1 MLRSLC
7 SRLTLCS
14 KHNSFPKILNAFK
27 RTKIHLAV
35 VTDEYGGTLGIVT
48 MEDLLE
54 EIVGEIWDE
63 DEEIEHNY
71 YKIGKGEFLVNGDM
85 ELEDM
90 LGLFDMD
97 EDSLECDSVTVGGYV
112 LEHAGTI
119 PHKRDNIEAD
129 GFSKFTVMEVKDQ
142 RILRVVVKKN
152 DTSEE
157 NESDEKSENKKSE

>member
-1 MLRSLC
+1 MNTAEHSVLLQWRI
-7 SRLTLCS
+7 CS
-14 KHNSFPKILNAFK
+14 KNC
-27 RTKIHLAV
+27 R
-35 VTDEYGGTLGIVT
+35 
-48 MEDLLE
+48 
-54 EIVGEIWDE
+54 EIWDE

-97 EDSLECDSVTVGGYV
+97 EDSLECDSVTVGGYI

-129 GFSKFTVMEVKDQ
+129 GFKFTVMEVKDQ

-152 DTSEE
+152 EHFRR
-157 NESDEKSENKKSE
+157 KRIR